1 MQMRL
6 DASTKDTELED
17 CRFHDL
23 RHTFA
28 AVAIQNGVAIKTLAG
43 ILGHYFSD
51 FTLDAYTHVTQGMK
65 QDAADKMARFMEM
78 KL

>member
-1 MQMRL
+1 MICGTPSQRW
-6 DASTKDTELED
+6 
-17 CRFHDL
+17 
-23 RHTFA
+23 
-28 AVAIQNGVAIKTLAG
+28 QNGVAIKTLSG

-51 FTLDAYTHVTQGMK
+51 FTLDANTHVTQGMK